1 QAAEHDRLR
10 YHRHL
15 DAHPRKQQKETMSF
29 RPHVVTIGA
38 LVGLAATTPAQR
50 PAAPPADLI
59 VTHARIYTVDDSH
72 PFVSALAVRD
82 GRVQF
87 VGSEREAMQ
96 LRGSSTRMLDAGGRT
111 IIPGMIDAHA
121 HLFGLGEFL
130 RDLDLTDTRSY
141 ETIVSR
147 VQARVGESTQGKWV

>member
-1 QAAEHDRLR
+1 
-10 YHRHL
+10 
-15 DAHPRKQQKETMSF
+15 M
-29 RPHVVTIGA
+29 TILSYSQLTSMRSTRIA
-38 LVGLAATTPAQR
+38 LAALAAAFTSALAHAPAPQ
-50 PAAPPADLI
+50 PADLI

-87 VGSEREAMQ
+87 VGSEREVMQ
-96 LRGSSTRMLDAGGRT
+96 LRGASTKMLDAGGRT

-121 HLFGLGEFL
+121 HLFGLGQFL

-141 ETIVSR
+141 ETIV
-147 VQARVGESTQGKWV
+147 